1 MFETGSRN
9 GFLCAS
15 DALGFQGRVR
25 CSISTQQGTEAL
37 QKRKQAHQL
46 LRGCLLNRQQPAPSQ
61 ATHSCQ
67 NSVKCCVHTK
77 DSRRSNWQHCDA
89 SRSQA
94 LHGLCRAGICRRA
107 LAFGGFRQ
115 GLLASHSF
123 FIGLGV
129 NMNHSPVGSHWRRQF
144 DNVIV
149 VRIDRHLCRGFDHP
163 CAFSC
168 AFSRTE
174 RGWSTHL
181 ALASISARRHRGEI
195 GS

>member
-9 GFLCAS
+9 GFLACAM
-15 DALGFQGRVR
+15 L
-25 CSISTQQGTEAL
+25 STQQGTEAL

-67 NSVKCCVHTK
+67 NSVKCCVHAAK
-77 DSRRSNWQHCDA
+77 DSRRSNWQQCDA

-107 LAFGGFRQ
+107 IAFGGFRQ

-129 NMNHSPVGSHWRRQF
+129 KMNHSPVGSRWRRQF

-181 ALASISARRHRGEI
+181 ALASISARRHRGQF